1 MKKILFL
8 DFDGVL
14 NTERHHE
21 HCYENGIVPV
31 DRYGYAFDPEAVAN
45 LKLIIDE
52 TGADIVVSSS
62 WKFWGLSAM
71 TDMWEERNL
80 PGKVIGITPNTMS
93 DEMLLNANLEDWDA
107 MAGKGHEIK
116 EWLSKNGKD
125 VIQYA
130 ILDDV
135 CDMLPDQQDHFVQI
149 NPVVGI
155 TEEDAEKVIAIL
167 KNSNTQ

>member
-1 MKKILFL
+1 
-8 DFDGVL
+8 
-14 NTERHHE
+14 
-21 HCYENGIVPV
+21 
-31 DRYGYAFDPEAVAN
+31 
-45 LKLIIDE
+45 
-52 TGADIVVSSS
+52 
-62 WKFWGLSAM
+62 
-71 TDMWEERNL
+71 
-80 PGKVIGITPNTMS
+80 
-93 DEMLLNANLEDWDA
+93 